1 MSANDDDD
9 DDNDVDCDCDCDGNA
24 IERASE
30 IDLIDIAAVA
40 FALAHMNYLN
50 ELRKLS
56 CSMKRHS

>member
-1 MSANDDDD
+1 MSVNDDDD
-9 DDNDVDCDCDCDGNA
+9 DDNDVDCDGNA

-30 IDLIDIAAVA
+30 IDLINIVA
-40 FALAHMNYLN
+40 LALAHMNYLN